1 MEAPKFKEVLNFRFR
16 LSCLHSAHL
25 DIRFKSGSTKAEF
38 PNSLTNKLDYVSRE
52 SIQYFFVFRPHPEAC
67 GILVLLPGMEPILL
81 AVEVWSF
88 NL

>member
-16 LSCLHSAHL
+16 LSWLHLPHL

-52 SIQYFFVFRPHPEAC
+52 STEYKLFLF
-67 GILVLLPGMEPILL
+67 GLILRHVGY
-81 AVEVWSF
+81 
-88 NL
+88 